1 MRRVLITGGAGFIG
15 AAVARRLLARGWAV
29 RVLDNFSRGA
39 SRRLAEI
46 DRSIE
51 CVHADIRDREA
62 VLSACAGRDLV
73 IHLAAVNGTR
83 HFYEEPV
90 TVLDVAVR
98 GMVNVLDGCRA
109 HQIPELLLVSSS
121 EVYHTST
128 IPTDETAPL
137 LVPDPRNPR
146 YAYSGGKIISELMAI
161 NWGREYFRRV
171 VIIRPH
177 NVYGPDMGFDH
188 AIPELVLRIRDL
200 PTGGPAAELQIQG
213 TGKETRA
220 FVHIDDF
227 ISGLLACVD
236 RGAHLEIY
244 HLGTTEEITMADLAH
259 RIAASLG
266 REIRIIPGEL
276 RAGSPERRCPD
287 IGRVRALGYEPQIRL
302 DAGLP
307 DVVRWYDRHAD
318 LAPPRAS

>member
-15 AAVARRLLARGWAV
+15 AAVVHRLLARGWSV

-39 SRRLAEI
+39 SRRLDDI
-46 DRSIE
+46 NSSIE
-51 CVHADIRDREA
+51 CLHADIRDREA

-98 GMVNVLDGCRA
+98 GMLNILDGCRA
-109 HQIPELLLVSSS
+109 HHVPELVLASSS
-121 EVYHTST
+121 EVYHATA
-128 IPTDETAPL
+128 IPTDETVPL
-137 LVPDPRNPR
+137 LVPDPCNPR
-146 YAYSGGKIISELMAI
+146 YAYSGGKIISELMTI

-188 AIPELVLRIRDL
+188 VIPELALRIREL
-200 PTGGPAAELQIQG
+200 PSDRVAGEFRIQG
-213 TGKETRA
+213 TGNETRA

-227 ISGLLACVD
+227 VNGLLTCIDHGV
-236 RGAHLEIY
+236 HLGIY
-244 HLGTTEEITMADLAH
+244 HVGTMEEITIADLTH
-259 RIAASLG
+259 RIAACLG
-266 REIRIIPGEL
+266 RQIRIAAGEL

-287 IGRVRALGYEPQIRL
+287 IGRVRALGYEPRIRL
-302 DAGLP
+302 EAGLP
-307 DVVRWYDRHAD
+307 GVVDWYDRHAD
-318 LAPPRAS
+318 LAPPRAP

>member
-15 AAVARRLLARGWAV
+15 TAVVHRLLARRWAV

-39 SRRLAEI
+39 SRRLADI
-46 DRSIE
+46 DGSIE
-51 CVHADIRDREA
+51 CLDADIRDRAA

-83 HFYEEPV
+83 HFYGEPV

-98 GMVNVLDGCRA
+98 GMLNVLDGCRV
-109 HQIPELLLVSSS
+109 HQVPELVLASSS

-128 IPTDETAPL
+128 IPTDETVPL
-137 LVPDPRNPR
+137 LVPDPCNPR

-171 VIIRPH
+171 VVIRPH

-188 AIPELVLRIRDL
+188 VIPELVLRIRGL
-200 PTGGPAAELQIQG
+200 PSGAPASKLQIQG
-213 TGKETRA
+213 TGNETRA

-227 ISGLLACVD
+227 VNGFLVCLE
-236 RGAHLEIY
+236 RGAHLGIY
-244 HLGTTEEITMADLAH
+244 HLGTMEEVTIADLAH
-259 RIAASLG
+259 RIAGCLD
-266 REIRIIPGEL
+266 RKIQIIPGEL
-276 RAGSPERRCPD
+276 PSGSPTRRCPD
-287 IGRVRALGYEPQIRL
+287 IGRARALGYEPRIRL

-307 DVVRWYDRHAD
+307 GVVRWYDRHAD
-318 LAPPRAS
+318 LAPAVN

>member
-1 MRRVLITGGAGFIG
+1 M
-15 AAVARRLLARGWAV
+15 

-46 DRSIE
+46 EGSIE
-51 CVHADIRDREA
+51 CLHADIRDQEA
-62 VLSACAGRDLV
+62 VLSACTGRDLV

-98 GMVNVLDGCRA
+98 GMLNVLDGCRA
-109 HQIPELLLVSSS
+109 HEVPELVLVSSS

-128 IPTDETAPL
+128 LPTDETAPL
-137 LVPDPRNPR
+137 FVPDPCNPR

-161 NWGREYFRRV
+161 NWGREHFRRV

-188 AIPELVLRIRDL
+188 VIPEMILRLRAL
-200 PTGGPAAELQIQG
+200 PAGEYVSKLQIQG
-213 TGKETRA
+213 TGNETRA

-227 ISGLLACVD
+227 VSGLLTCVD
-236 RGAHLEIY
+236 RGAHLGIY
-244 HLGTTEEITMADLAH
+244 HVGTMEEITMADLAH
-259 RIAASLG
+259 RIAACLD
-266 REIRIIPGEL
+266 RNIRVVPGEL
-276 RAGSPERRCPD
+276 RPGSPLRRCPD
-287 IGRVRALGYEPQIRL
+287 IGRVRALGYEPRIRL

-307 DVVRWYDRHAD
+307 NVVGWYDRHAD
-318 LAPPRAS
+318 LAPPKAF